1 MSEQDGH
8 NPESRAKTAGG
19 DLTDREFVTFEIGGQ
34 LFGADVLE
42 VQDVF
47 QPHSIT
53 PIPLARSE
61 IAGLLNLRGR
71 IVTAFDARSRL
82 GLPQRDVTSEPP
94 MAIGIERDGEP
105 YGLLIDCVREVMR
118 PTSESFEAN
127 PVHMDGKWADV
138 ARGVYRLKDRLLV
151 VLDLDRLLD
160 ANQNLAQAA

>member
-1 MSEQDGH
+1 MSENDI
-8 NPESRAKTAGG
+8 EVFTEE
-19 DLTDREFVTFEIGGQ
+19 REYVTFEIGGQ

-47 QPHSIT
+47 QPHQIT
-53 PIPLARSE
+53 PIPLARAE

-82 GLPQRDVTSEPP
+82 GLPPREPNSAPP

-105 YGLLIDCVREVMR
+105 YGLLIDRVREVMR
-118 PTSESFEAN
+118 PSLDTFEAN
-127 PVHMDGKWADV
+127 PVHLDSRWADV
-138 ARGVYRLKDRLLV
+138 ARGVYRLKERLLV

-160 ANQNLAQAA
+160 SNNAAQAA

>member
-1 MSEQDGH
+1 MKQVEGIPAND
-8 NPESRAKTAGG
+8 
-19 DLTDREFVTFEIGGQ
+19 DREYVTFEIGGQ

-47 QPHSIT
+47 QPHAIT
-53 PIPLARSE
+53 PIPLARTE

-82 GLPQRDVTSEPP
+82 GLTAREPSSAPP
-94 MAIGIERDGEP
+94 MAIGIERDGET
-105 YGLLIDCVREVMR
+105 YGLLIDRVREVMR
-118 PTSESFEAN
+118 PSIESFEAN
-127 PVHMDGKWADV
+127 PVHLDARWADV

-160 ANQNLAQAA
+160 SGVANQAA